1 MLLGQLFVENNI
13 ELLFSRY
20 SNMQNIPNRM
30 LMECFLSCNK
40 GSQADVLQWKPCIQA
55 NLDN

>member
-20 SNMQNIPNRM
+20 SNMQNIQNRM

-40 GSQADVLQWKPCIQA
+40 DS
-55 NLDN
+55 